1 MQHIHLYSVSF
12 ETSRAPQIYSGHIFT
27 APILFYLLLL
37 LFFLNGATVN
47 LFNSVTIMEINT
59 SATQLSQIVSAHKAH
74 KADVRHR
81 KQQIHT

>member
-1 MQHIHLYSVSF
+1 MPGCDTMRFLMSF
-12 ETSRAPQIYSGHIFT
+12 LSFII
-27 APILFYLLLL
+27 I
-37 LFFLNGATVN
+37 FFLNGATVN

-59 SATQLSQIVSAHKAH
+59 RATQLSQIVSAHKAH

>member
-1 MQHIHLYSVSF
+1 MY
-12 ETSRAPQIYSGHIFT
+12 IFKELVFRKKQNFS
-27 APILFYLLLL
+27 AGLWYNNILNVF
-37 LFFLNGATVN
+37 FFSFLNGATVN

-81 KQQIHT
+81 KRQHT